1 MKTLLKNLAMIFLPG
16 CDCHGLHLPLLALS
30 RWNIQLSHRCYYR
43 QCCFGRLLRS
53 FAECSIAIQKSM
65 KIMPIQPIIPIS
77 FEEYKGCLALPSN
90 KSHMKP
96 ACSTYWSFHNFLLKQ
111 TGWWAGEGG
120 LGGGGSARADSIIFQ
135 FSSKIC
141 QTLQFYLKFIWKQ
154 SVMTCH
160 CNRNLMFQYHPYY
173 SDRHVVPKFS
183 FQFSMYYILR
193 TF

>member
-120 LGGGGSARADSIIFQ
+120 LGGEEVPALTPLFFNFQVKFVKLCNFIWNSSGSNLLWLVIVIGTWCFNTIRIILTGMLCQ
-135 FSSKIC
+135 NLAFSSVCI
-141 QTLQFYLKFIWKQ
+141 
-154 SVMTCH
+154 
-160 CNRNLMFQYHPYY
+160 
-173 SDRHVVPKFS
+173 
-183 FQFSMYYILR
+183 